1 MDLFEGAAM
10 AIQAHMRISDR
21 YVVGDRLG
29 QGRGSLVFRGEDTTL
44 KRPVALK
51 LVAPEHTAA
60 YRTALGAT
68 ARIGHPAF
76 VGIYDVLEHDG
87 QLTIVQEYINGE
99 RFEALALAR
108 LDPLPVARIG
118 RQMALALAHAHRQ
131 GVIHGDLV
139 PAALFR
145 DHWGALRINNV
156 LLPPDTAYFAAASRL
171 LRPGDAPWAVA
182 APTVRDDLRA
192 MGVALWLLLAGR
204 SAPPAEATGQPS
216 DWDLVGRDVPAP
228 LRAIIER
235 LIDPAQPQA
244 ITTAEDATLAF
255 SALLRAEEA
264 QLSHSALPPW
274 SAPLPRPDHAETN
287 PAVTAATMRARAPD
301 MVVPPPPVILGG
313 HRNVTSFDDTALTWG
328 AGQTV
333 PTPIMRPPK
342 ELPPR
347 DVPFR
352 TTSRPRG
359 RMDAALWVAIAI
371 GLFLFWLIIGYLVPG
386 IFGR

>member
-1 MDLFEGAAM
+1 M
-10 AIQAHMRISDR
+10 AIQAHTRISDR
-21 YVVGDRLG
+21 YVVGERLG
-29 QGRGSLVFRGEDTTL
+29 QGRGSLVFRGEDATL

-51 LVAPEHTAA
+51 LVAPEHAAA
-60 YRTALGAT
+60 YRAALGAT

-108 LDPLPVARIG
+108 LAPLPIIRIG

-131 GVIHGDLV
+131 GIVHGDLV

-192 MGVALWLLLAGR
+192 MGVALWLLLAGHTM
-204 SAPPAEATGQPS
+204 PPEDATGQAS
-216 DWDLVGRDVPAP
+216 DWDLVGREVPAP
-228 LRAIIER
+228 LRSIIER
-235 LIDPAQPQA
+235 LIDPAHLLA

-255 SALLRAEEA
+255 STLLRTEEA
-264 QLSHSALPPW
+264 QISHSALPPW
-274 SAPLPRPDHAETN
+274 SAPLPRPDRAETN
-287 PAVTAATMRARAPD
+287 PAATAATIAARAPAAA
-301 MVVPPPPVILGG
+301 PPPPIVPAA
-313 HRNVTSFDDTALTWG
+313 HHTATAFDDTAITWG
-328 AGQTV
+328 AGPTV
-333 PTPIMRPPK
+333 PTPIMRPAKDAPPLF
-342 ELPPR
+342 LPRAPQ
-347 DVPFR
+347 R
-352 TTSRPRG
+352 TRG
-359 RMDAALWVAIAI
+359 RMDAALWAAIAI